1 MMRGLAIIIGSA
13 AHDRLHAALSLAAAA
28 AALGRDVA
36 VYFHAD
42 AASVA
47 DPAMRWDEDAR
58 FAAAGAPTI
67 GELLESTLELGAVFT
82 VCQTGLALADL
93 AAIEIDPRL
102 EPGGLVD
109 FLGRAGDSEIT
120 LG

>member
-1 MMRGLAIIIGSA
+1 MRGLAIIIGSA

-42 AASVA
+42 AATVA
-47 DPAMRWDEDAR
+47 DPATKWAEDTR
-58 FAAAGAPTI
+58 FTAVGAPTI
-67 GELLESTLELGAVFT
+67 GELVESTLELGAAFT

-93 AAIEIDPRL
+93 TAMEIDPRF